1 MEETNIVEIQ
11 RPKIDLSIV
20 VDIPKIKPIEHNLGV
35 VKENIQK
42 LKKFYDSLLFTEDQV
57 TEAESELTKL
67 RSLVKTMETDRKE
80 KVTKY
85 KEPIDDYE
93 TTAKSIE
100 KLLKDSID
108 SIKSKI
114 DVFKKEQVELETKRF
129 KDMINCTLNTFIEM
143 YPNLKDKISEDNII
157 FDSRWFNKT
166 YKDKQ
171 INEDIICQLE
181 QLRSN
186 LERKEKELAIISD
199 MVDSLGNTNL
209 VKEKYLTQYEYTNDL
224 SIVMDSIKKDNE
236 IKVVEPKKENI
247 EHSHSIDPFAA
258 MYDNSESVTF
268 KGTKEQINELKSY
281 AYTIG
286 ITEIN

>member
-11 RPKIDLSIV
+11 RPKIDLNLEV
-20 VDIPKIKPIEHNLGV
+20 VLPKIAPVEHNLGV
-35 VKENIQK
+35 VKEKIQELK
-42 LKKFYDSLLFTEDQV
+42 LFYDSLVFTEDQV
-57 TEAESELTKL
+57 DEAEKELTTL
-67 RSLVKTMETDRKE
+67 RAFVKTMENDRKE

-114 DVFKKEQVELETKRF
+114 EVFKKEQQELETKRL
-129 KDMINCTLNTFIEM
+129 KDIINCVIGTFEEM
-143 YPNLKDKISEDNII
+143 YPNIKIKEEQVII
-157 FDSRWFNKT
+157 DSRWYNKT

-171 INEDIICQLE
+171 INEDIINQLE

-186 LERKEKELAIISD
+186 IERKEKELAIISG
-199 MVDSLGNTNL
+199 MIDSLGNTNL

-236 IKVVEPKKENI
+236 IKVVEPKKENT

>member
-42 LKKFYDSLLFTEDQV
+42 LKLFYDSLVFTEDQV
-57 TEAESELTKL
+57 DEAEKELTTL
-67 RSLVKTMETDRKE
+67 RTFVKTMETDRKE
-80 KVTKY
+80 NITKY

-114 DVFKKEQVELETKRF
+114 EVFKKEQQELETKRL
-129 KDMINCTLNTFIEM
+129 KDIINCVIGTFEEM
-143 YPNLKDKISEDNII
+143 YPNIKFKEEQVII
-157 FDSRWFNKT
+157 DSRWYNKT

-186 LERKEKELAIISD
+186 IERKEKELSIISD

-224 SIVMDSIKKDNE
+224 SIVMDSIKKDSE